1 VGEEEEYTLGKSFTE
16 RNVSFRGRSVRSP
29 EVAAA
34 MEREGKGKKER
45 KEERKKEESV
55 RSVMDRTVTV
65 VQGRQQEWRPPVN
78 HGAGQAATS
87 TT

>member
-29 EVAAA
+29 EVAEA

-55 RSVMDRTVTV
+55 
-65 VQGRQQEWRPPVN
+65 
-78 HGAGQAATS
+78 
-87 TT
+87 